1 MIAFS
6 LIPLHPRGRVHMVTA
21 WVQKARIAYS
31 HASLFLQPTRLIA
44 WVQRGFQ
51 SLSLSLSIIASVT
64 HHLYLSLPTPSCS
77 LSFCLSPC
85 LSRARIIVDRIQ
97 YVFGFDMFSPSSSTS
112 SLTLSPSPIL
122 RHGLKALLHNR
133 FISSPVCTSV
143 FKEFL
148 LPGYFSFSFVYF
160 YRYYSVSNFA

>member
-1 MIAFS
+1 MGLEGTHCLQPCFS
-6 LIPLHPRGRVHMVTA
+6 LPPTHATYSVGFSVGLRV
-21 WVQKARIAYS
+21 
-31 HASLFLQPTRLIA
+31 P
-44 WVQRGFQ
+44 
-51 SLSLSLSIIASVT
+51 SLSLSIIASVT

-122 RHGLKALLHNR
+122 RHELKALLHNPH
-133 FISSPVCTSV
+133 ISSPVCTSDFKRV
-143 FKEFL
+143 FCCLATSPFPLYMSIYVTLSQTLLNIFDVKE
-148 LPGYFSFSFVYF
+148 YSATRSSF
-160 YRYYSVSNFA
+160 

>member
-1 MIAFS
+1 MGLEGTHCLQPCFS
-6 LIPLHPRGRVHMVTA
+6 LPPTHATYSVGLA
-21 WVQKARIAYS
+21 WV
-31 HASLFLQPTRLIA
+31 LE
-44 WVQRGFQ
+44 

-85 LSRARIIVDRIQ
+85 LSRARIIVDRIR
-97 YVFGFDMFSPSSSTS
+97 YVFGFDMFSSSSSTS

-148 LPGYFSFSFVYF
+148 LPGYFSLFLCIFL
-160 YRYYSVSNFA
+160 